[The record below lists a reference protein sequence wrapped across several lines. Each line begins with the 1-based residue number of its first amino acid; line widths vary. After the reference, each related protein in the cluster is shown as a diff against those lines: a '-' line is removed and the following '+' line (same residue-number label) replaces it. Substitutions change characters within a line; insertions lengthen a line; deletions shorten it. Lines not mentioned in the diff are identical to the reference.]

1 MIGLFYN
8 YYIFFQ
14 DLDPHFAYAAKV
26 KNLLNEKKV
35 FSYHPITLRYN
46 KPNFTLGGGGYAVP
60 LLHAASSNART
71 SISISS
77 DFDYS

>member
-60 LLHAASSNART
+60 LITCCFKQRKNINFH
-71 SISISS
+71 IVG
-77 DFDYS
+77 F